1 MEYKTPIRCV
11 VIRTKKKPLNYF
23 SDKKSQIIF
32 RYQPLCLTFDFR
44 TVSKGHKNTVS
55 DFKKHCVFC
64 HLGFMKSPPRK
75 DLSLRFLPVYCYT
88 CLHIFFRS
96 SHVICF
102 CSYTH
107 KDYQNRRIRY
117 GIMNSFDNLPK
128 LIAYIA

>member
-1 MEYKTPIRCV
+1 MEYKTPIRSV

-64 HLGFMKSPPRK
+64 HLGFMKSPQK
-75 DLSLRFLPVYCYT
+75 RFVFEVST
-88 CLHIFFRS
+88 CLLLNMPPYLLSIFPCYMFFAVTHIKITKID
-96 SHVICF
+96 V
-102 CSYTH
+102 
-107 KDYQNRRIRY
+107 
-117 GIMNSFDNLPK
+117 FDM
-128 LIAYIA
+128 A